1 MKRFGFVLLGALVAH
16 VGVQAQTVYRCGPDG
31 RVYSQTP
38 CPQGR
43 AVDVSD
49 QRSAEQRAAAQARTR
64 DDQARGDALE
74 RERLDR
80 EAGKPAT
87 AGKIDGRP
95 VRAEPA
101 ASAAKANP
109 SKKKKPRSDKPAN
122 DDFKAVAPARKAKSG
137 TKAKAS

>member
-1 MKRFGFVLLGALVAH
+1 VKRFAVLLCLVLAGA
-16 VGVQAQTVYRCGPDG
+16 GVQAQTVYRCGPDG

-49 QRSAEQRAAAQARTR
+49 KRSDEQRAIAQARTR
-64 DDQARGDALE
+64 DDQVLGDALE

-95 VRAEPA
+95 APPEPA
-101 ASAAKANP
+101 AIPSKAP
-109 SKKKKPRSDKPAN
+109 KKKKSSKAKQKGEHRS
-122 DDFKAVAPARKAKSG
+122 DDFKAVTPPKKKPRRAA
-137 TKAKAS
+137 

>member
-1 MKRFGFVLLGALVAH
+1 MKKRLAMLCLVLMDASVH
-16 VGVQAQTVYRCGPDG
+16 AQTVYRCGPDG

-49 QRSAEQRAAAQARTR
+49 KRSAEQRTIAESRVR
-64 DDQARGDALE
+64 NDQALGDALE

-80 EAGKPAT
+80 EAGKSVA

-95 VRAEPA
+95 APPEPVA
-101 ASAAKANP
+101 ASSKAP
-109 SKKKKPRSDKPAN
+109 KKKKTSQPKQKGERKSE
-122 DDFKAVAPARKAKSG
+122 DFKAVTPPPQKKPRRAG
-137 TKAKAS
+137 